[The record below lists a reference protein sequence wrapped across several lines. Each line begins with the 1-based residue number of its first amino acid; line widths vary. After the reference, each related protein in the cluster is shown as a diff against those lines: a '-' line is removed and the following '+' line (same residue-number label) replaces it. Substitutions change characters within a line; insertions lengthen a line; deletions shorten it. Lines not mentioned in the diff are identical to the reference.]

1 MPSVN
6 FKKINSNESFKFRA
20 LLFLLLSLCRF
31 ASSFVCG
38 TLGGWWK
45 ASSSKLS
52 KNDVIDECSEA
63 ATALLVLSVSEF
75 CCTLPS
81 PSFQKKQICLT
92 LWPLY
97 CSVTLKEADAQ
108 PHNISVEAKEKR
120 RVTKTKKSRENDA
133 ALVGRRI

>member
-1 MPSVN
+1 MTKRMTCNLCHQSILRKSIQKSHSN
-6 FKKINSNESFKFRA
+6 FARYCFCYC
-20 LLFLLLSLCRF
+20 LCAGSRR
-31 ASSFVCG
+31 SFVCG

-45 ASSSKLS
+45 ASSKLS

-108 PHNISVEAKEKR
+108 PHISVEAKEKR
-120 RVTKTKKSRENDA
+120 RVTKTKEMS
-133 ALVGRRI
+133 